1 MKFLIIGNSHVA
13 VSYNMTTDDRPLL
26 SYPSSFFHL
35 DDRSGGTQGREVVR
49 GKAVILSPTERRP
62 SIASWYK

>member
-35 DDRSGGTQGREVVR
+35 DDHLN
-49 GKAVILSPTERRP
+49 ITEMFQSCKKNP
-62 SIASWYK
+62 IFTFAFYIPDLC

>member
-1 MKFLIIGNSHVA
+1 MLNLIDISLITIHN
-13 VSYNMTTDDRPLL
+13 LKL
-26 SYPSSFFHL
+26 SL
-35 DDRSGGTQGREVVR
+35 QGSGGTQGREVVR